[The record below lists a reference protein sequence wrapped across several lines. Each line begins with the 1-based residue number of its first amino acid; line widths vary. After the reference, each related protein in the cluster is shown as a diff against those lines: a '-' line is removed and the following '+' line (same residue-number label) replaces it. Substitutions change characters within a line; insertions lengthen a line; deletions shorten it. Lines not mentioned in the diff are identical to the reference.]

1 MIRNTTIF
9 TLLAIAFAT
18 LTSYAEVPVSSDDSV
33 SAPAFNLLDIP
44 FSVQPAAAIPVNEQ
58 EIRAG
63 LLYDAVNK
71 TIVWQKHVNNAYPIA
86 SLTKMMVA
94 FLTAEDVRSGKY
106 DWNDEV
112 TWQRVYYVGKRSKR
126 QKVTKQAKYTLRDLF
141 KASMIASNNEC
152 AEQMARY
159 IGGGDL
165 KSTIDRMNERAKE
178 LGMTQTYYGNPT
190 GLPASRVTLDNSST
204 PSDLLLLT
212 LEMLKFQEVMDI
224 AAMGY
229 AEIENRGKANVIR
242 NHNRLTIDYSGEVD
256 GLKTG
261 YTRRAG
267 FCLVA
272 TTEKCSHRLV
282 SIVLGCRG
290 PEIRNQMVRDMIN
303 DYYASIGLEKL
314 GPNDNSDGQ
323 DNLAKQTVNGKYVTI
338 YEPHNKVHYVKRGE
352 SLSTIA
358 AKYGCTMSQLRS
370 WNRMR
375 AGSSRI
381 YAGGKLIVKV
391 GKPKS
396 VFIADPVN
404 GSESDDDKQL
414 ITDEEKRD
422 IDLEASVNEN
432 SKNSS
437 GTAMKEEDYLYH
449 IIAPGDTLFSIA
461 KRYIGVSVDDL
472 KELNQISD
480 IKSLKPGTKIKVMV
494 QG

>member
-1 MIRNTTIF
+1 MIKNRTIF
-9 TLLAIAFAT
+9 TLMAIAFAT
-18 LTSYAEVPVSSDDSV
+18 LASHAESPVSSDDSV
-33 SAPAFNLLDIP
+33 LTPAFNTLDIA
-44 FSVQPAAAIPVNEQ
+44 SYVQPAAAIPVNEQ

-63 LLYDAVNK
+63 LLYDAVTK
-71 TIVWQKHVNNAYPIA
+71 TVVWQKQANNAYPIA

-141 KASMIASNNEC
+141 KAAMIASNNEC
-152 AEQMARY
+152 SEQMARY
-159 IGGGDL
+159 IGGGNL
-165 KSTIDRMNERAKE
+165 QATIDRMNERAKE
-178 LGMTQTYYGNPT
+178 LGMTQTFYSNPT
-190 GLPASRVTLDNSST
+190 GLPAARVTLDNSAT

-229 AEIENRGKANVIR
+229 AEIENGGKANVIR

-272 TTEKCSHRLV
+272 TTEKCSHRLI

-290 PEIRNQMVRDMIN
+290 PEIRNQLVRDMIN

-314 GPNDNSDGQ
+314 GPNDNVIEQ

-338 YEPHNKVHYVKRGE
+338 YEPHYKTHYVRSGE

-358 AKYGCTMSQLRS
+358 AKYGCTANQLRA
-370 WNRMR
+370 WNKMR

-381 YAGGKLIVKV
+381 YAGGKLTVKV
-391 GKPKS
+391 NKPRS
-396 VFIADPVN
+396 VFIEDPVN
-404 GSESDDDKQL
+404 GNESDDDKQL

-422 IDLEASVNEN
+422 IDLEASVDQKSQNN
-432 SKNSS
+432 SAVALKD
-437 GTAMKEEDYLYH
+437 EEYLYH
-449 IIAPGDTLFSIA
+449 TIAPGDTLFSIA
-461 KRYIGVSVDDL
+461 KRYMGVSVDDL
-472 KELNQISD
+472 RELNQISD
-480 IKSLKPGTKIKVMV
+480 IKSLKPGTKIKVKV

>member
-1 MIRNTTIF
+1 MIKNRTIF
-9 TLLAIAFAT
+9 TLMAFAFAT

-33 SAPAFNLLDIP
+33 SSPAFNPLNVP
-44 FSVQPAAAIPVNEQ
+44 FFVQPTIALPVNEQ

-63 LLYDAVNK
+63 LLYDAVSK
-71 TIVWQKHVNNAYPIA
+71 TIVWQKQVNNAYPIA

-94 FLTAEDVRSGKY
+94 FLTAEDVRNGKY

-126 QKVTKQAKYTLRDLF
+126 QKVTKEAKYTLRDLF
-141 KASMIASNNEC
+141 KAAMIASNNEC
-152 AEQMARY
+152 SEQMARF

-165 KSTIDRMNERAKE
+165 QSTIDRMNERAKE

-190 GLPASRVTLDNSST
+190 GLPAARVTLDNSST
-204 PSDLLLLT
+204 PSDLLILT

-229 AEIENRGKANVIR
+229 AEIENGGKANVIR
-242 NHNRLTIDYSGEVD
+242 NHNRLTIDFSGEVD

-272 TTEKCSHRLV
+272 TTEKCSHRLI

-290 PEIRNQMVRDMIN
+290 PEIRNQLVRDMIN

-314 GPNDNSDGQ
+314 GPNNNSVDQ
-323 DNLAKQTVNGKYVTI
+323 ENLAKQTVNGKYVTI
-338 YEPHNKVHYVKRGE
+338 FEPHNKIHYVRSGE

-358 AKYGCTMSQLRS
+358 AKYGCSANQLRA
-370 WNRMR
+370 WNNMR

-381 YAGGKLIVKV
+381 YAGGKLVVKV
-391 GKPKS
+391 NKPRS
-396 VFIADPVN
+396 VFIEDPVN

-422 IDLEASVNEN
+422 IDLEASVEDNN
-432 SKNSS
+432 KNNT
-437 GTAMKEEDYLYH
+437 GVAMKEEEYLYH
-449 IIAPGDTLFSIA
+449 TIAPGDTLFSIA
-461 KRYIGVSVDDL
+461 KRYTGVSVDDL
-472 KELNQISD
+472 RELNQISD
-480 IKSLKPGTKIKVMV
+480 IKSLKPGTKIKVKV